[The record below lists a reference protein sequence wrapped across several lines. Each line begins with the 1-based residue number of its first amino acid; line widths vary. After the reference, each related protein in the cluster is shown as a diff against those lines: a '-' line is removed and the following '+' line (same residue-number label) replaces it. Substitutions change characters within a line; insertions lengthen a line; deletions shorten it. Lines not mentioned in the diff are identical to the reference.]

1 MASTHIESPTMAN
14 PPTGASKKGTWSFWM
29 KRTGLG
35 GSRILNT
42 NENSNNEFL
51 LSFKT
56 DDTMQ
61 IYQIA
66 GGSNQYQYRTNRKFR
81 DINSWYHIVLAIDT
95 TLGTA
100 GDRVKLY
107 VNGVQETSFQTTTN
121 NMPQNH
127 SFHGLYG
134 GIKQNIGRD
143 VDHGSEFFDGVLSYF
158 AFIDGTQE
166 LPTIFGETD
175 STTGE
180 WKIKTTITPSSA
192 WGTNGYLILKDGN
205 SLTDQSTNSNNF
217 SSVAGTL
224 TKTEDCPSNV
234 FATINPLAN
243 PNTSGLT
250 LSNGNNTLATASGGH
265 DFSISNLGMF
275 SGGGKFYCEV
285 KVSSSADFNMIGIS
299 DHYYQGSNQE
309 LSEDNYS
316 YGYYSDSGAGSTGGV
331 VRGNGS
337 NILSS
342 MPNYTAG
349 DIIGIAVDLENHKLY
364 FHKNGTYINS
374 GDPTSGS
381 TGTGAVSINNLN
393 TTPNTDRRGQGA
405 YFFGVGDWTTTSAGT
420 YQCNFGNGY
429 FGTTAVSSAGT
440 NASNNGIFEYNVP
453 AGYTAL
459 STKGLNL

>member
-1 MASTHIESPTMAN
+1 MASTHIESPTLAN
-14 PPTGASKKGTWSFWM
+14 PATGASKKGTWSFWI

-51 LSFKT
+51 VSFKT

-66 GGSNQYQYRTNRKFR
+66 GGSNLYQYRTNRKFR
-81 DINSWYHIVLAIDT
+81 DTNSWYHIVLAIDT

-143 VDHGSEFFDGVLSYF
+143 VAHGSEFFDGVLSYF

-234 FATINPLAN
+234 FCTWNRLNKGSYIDMNYG
-243 PNTSGLT
+243 NTNIYGNT
-250 LSNGNNTLATASGGH
+250 NNNNGNTWGTISFPPSGKYYWETKVIAYNSGSTGYPQIGIIRDNTIAQGDMNTGSGG
-265 DFSISNLGMF
+265 
-275 SGGGKFYCEV
+275 Y
-285 KVSSSADFNMIGIS
+285 VSSSS
-299 DHYYQGSNQE
+299 DCYYPAGGTTV
-309 LSEDNYS
+309 YS
-316 YGYYSDSGAGSTGGV
+316 KNGNITVSATSLNDVIMCAMDS
-331 VRGNGS
+331 
-337 NILSS
+337 
-342 MPNYTAG
+342 TAG
-349 DIIGIAVDLENHKLY
+349 NMKFWMGV
-364 FHKNGTYINS
+364 NGTWWNS
-374 GDPTSGS
+374 GDPANGTNAIWTE
-381 TGTGAVSINNLN
+381 TGDYQSVPFIAGFNAS
-393 TTPNTDRRGQGA
+393 RG
-405 YFFGVGDWTTTSAGT
+405 DS
-420 YQCNFGNGY
+420 NFGNGY

-440 NASNNGIFEYNVP
+440 NASNNGIFEYDVP
-453 AGYTAL
+453 TGFTAL
-459 STKGLNL
+459 STRGMNL

>member
-1 MASTHIESPTMAN
+1 MASTHIESPTLAN
-14 PPTGASKKGTWSFWM
+14 PATGASKKGTWSFWI

-51 LSFKT
+51 VSFKT

-66 GGSNQYQYRTNRKFR
+66 GGSNLYQYRTNRKFR

-134 GIKQNIGRD
+134 GLKQNIGRD
-143 VDHGSEFFDGVLSYF
+143 VAHSSEFFDGVLSYF

-234 FATINPLAN
+234 FATLNPLHLSL
-243 PNTSGLT
+243 NTSR
-250 LSNGNNTLATASGGH
+250 SFENGNTYV
-265 DFSISNLGMF
+265 NLGGTARVPEVSTIGMT
-275 SGGGKFYCEV
+275 SGKFYAEM
-285 KVSSSADFNMIGIS
+285 KDISGSGGASIMGITGQMYRGGANDHLGSKAYDYAYYSSS
-299 DHYYQGSNQE
+299 
-309 LSEDNYS
+309 
-316 YGYYSDSGAGSTGGV
+316 
-331 VRGNGS
+331 
-337 NILSS
+337 
-342 MPNYTAG
+342 G
-349 DIIGIAVDLENHKLY
+349 DK
-364 FHKNGTYINS
+364 IN
-374 GDPTSGS
+374 D
-381 TGTGAVSINNLN
+381 
-393 TTPNTDRRGQGA
+393 TT
-405 YFFGVGDWTTTSAGT
+405 V
-420 YQCNFGNGY
+420 
-429 FGTTAVSSAGT
+429 
-440 NASNNGIFEYNVP
+440 
-453 AGYTAL
+453 
-459 STKGLNL
+459 

>member
-1 MASTHIESPTMAN
+1 MASTHIESPTLAN
-14 PPTGASKKGTWSFWM
+14 PATGASKKGTWSFWM
-29 KRTGLG
+29 KRGNLG

-51 LSFKT
+51 VSFKT

-66 GGSNQYQYRTNRKFR
+66 GGSNLYQYRTNRKFR

-143 VDHGSEFFDGVLSYF
+143 VAHSSEFFDGVLSYF

-234 FATINPLAN
+234 FCTWNRLNKGSYIDMNYG
-243 PNTSGLT
+243 NTNIYGNT
-250 LSNGNNTLATASGGH
+250 NNNNGNTWGTISFPPSGKYYWETKVIAYNSGSTGYPQIGIIRDNTIAQGDMNTGSGG
-265 DFSISNLGMF
+265 
-275 SGGGKFYCEV
+275 Y
-285 KVSSSADFNMIGIS
+285 VSSSS
-299 DHYYQGSNQE
+299 DCYYPAGGTTV
-309 LSEDNYS
+309 YS
-316 YGYYSDSGAGSTGGV
+316 KNGNITVSATSLNDVIMCAMDS
-331 VRGNGS
+331 
-337 NILSS
+337 
-342 MPNYTAG
+342 TAG
-349 DIIGIAVDLENHKLY
+349 NMKFWMGV
-364 FHKNGTYINS
+364 NGTWWNS
-374 GDPTSGS
+374 GDPANGTNAIWTE
-381 TGTGAVSINNLN
+381 TGDYQSVPFIAGFNAS
-393 TTPNTDRRGQGA
+393 RG
-405 YFFGVGDWTTTSAGT
+405 DS
-420 YQCNFGNGY
+420 NFGNGY

-440 NASNNGIFEYNVP
+440 NASNNGIFEYDVP
-453 AGYTAL
+453 TGFTAL
-459 STKGLNL
+459 STRGMNL

>member
-1 MASTHIESPTMAN
+1 MASTHIESPTLAN
-14 PPTGASKKGTWSFWM
+14 PATGASKKGTWSFWM
-29 KRTGLG
+29 KRGNLG

-51 LSFKT
+51 VSFKT

-66 GGSNQYQYRTNRKFR
+66 GGSNLYQYRTNRKFR
-81 DINSWYHIVLAIDT
+81 DTNSWYHIVLAIDT

-134 GIKQNIGRD
+134 GLKQNIGRD
-143 VDHGSEFFDGVLSYF
+143 VAHSSEFFDGVLSYF

-234 FATINPLAN
+234 FCTWNRLNKGSYIDMNYG
-243 PNTSGLT
+243 NTNIYGNT
-250 LSNGNNTLATASGGH
+250 NNNNGNTWGTISFPPSGKYYWETKVIAYNSGSTGYPQIGIIRDNTIAQGDMNTGSGG
-265 DFSISNLGMF
+265 
-275 SGGGKFYCEV
+275 Y
-285 KVSSSADFNMIGIS
+285 VSSSS
-299 DHYYQGSNQE
+299 DCYYPAGGTTV
-309 LSEDNYS
+309 YS
-316 YGYYSDSGAGSTGGV
+316 KNGNITVSATSLNDVIMCAMDS
-331 VRGNGS
+331 
-337 NILSS
+337 
-342 MPNYTAG
+342 TAG
-349 DIIGIAVDLENHKLY
+349 NMKFWMGV
-364 FHKNGTYINS
+364 NGTWWNS
-374 GDPTSGS
+374 GDPANGTNAIWTE
-381 TGTGAVSINNLN
+381 TGDYQSVPFIAGFNAS
-393 TTPNTDRRGQGA
+393 RG
-405 YFFGVGDWTTTSAGT
+405 DS
-420 YQCNFGNGY
+420 NFGNGY

-440 NASNNGIFEYNVP
+440 NASNNGIFEYDVP
-453 AGYTAL
+453 TGFTAL
-459 STKGLNL
+459 STRGMNL

>member
-1 MASTHIESPTMAN
+1 MASTHIESPTLAN
-14 PPTGASKKGTWSFWM
+14 PATGASKKGTWSFWM
-29 KRTGLG
+29 KRGNLG

-51 LSFKT
+51 VSFKT

-66 GGSNQYQYRTNRKFR
+66 GGSNLYQYRTNRKFR

-143 VDHGSEFFDGVLSYF
+143 VAHGSEFFDGVLSYF

-224 TKTEDCPSNV
+224 TKTEDNPSNV
-234 FATINPLAN
+234 FCTLNPIN
-243 PNTSGLT
+243 SRYI
-250 LSNGNNTLATASGGH
+250 SIIQGNNTASGGNNGS
-265 DFSISNLGMF
+265 DYSYIGSTLAAN
-275 SGGGKFYCEV
+275 SGKFYWEV
-285 KVSSSADFNMIGIS
+285 KAADLAEIDQVGVARASSSFAQVSTGHGLQGTPYGGKSVQFSNGNKAGDDSQSAYMGGFSTDDIMMIALDLDNNKITFGRNGQWANGSGGADQTYANSTAAYTNLTAGE
-299 DHYYQGSNQE
+299 YYVPAQAKRA
-309 LSEDNYS
+309 
-316 YGYYSDSGAGSTGGV
+316 SGA
-331 VRGNGS
+331 
-337 NILSS
+337 
-342 MPNYTAG
+342 NY
-349 DIIGIAVDLENHKLY
+349 
-364 FHKNGTYINS
+364 GT
-374 GDPTSGS
+374 
-381 TGTGAVSINNLN
+381 NN
-393 TTPNTDRRGQGA
+393 
-405 YFFGVGDWTTTSAGT
+405 Y
-420 YQCNFGNGY
+420 NFGNGY

-440 NASNNGIFEYNVP
+440 NASGIGIFEYDVP
-453 AGYTAL
+453 TGFTAL
-459 STKGLNL
+459 STKGLNE

>member
-1 MASTHIESPTMAN
+1 
-14 PPTGASKKGTWSFWM
+14 M
-29 KRTGLG
+29 KRGNLG

-51 LSFKT
+51 VSFKT

-66 GGSNQYQYRTNRKFR
+66 GGSNLYQYRTNRKFR

-143 VDHGSEFFDGVLSYF
+143 VAHGSEFFDGVLSYF

-234 FATINPLAN
+234 FCTWNRLNKGSYIDMNYG
-243 PNTSGLT
+243 NTNIYGNT
-250 LSNGNNTLATASGGH
+250 NNNNGNTWGTISFPPSGKYYWETKVIAYNSGSTGYPQIGIIRDNTIAQGDMNTGSGG
-265 DFSISNLGMF
+265 
-275 SGGGKFYCEV
+275 Y
-285 KVSSSADFNMIGIS
+285 VSSSS
-299 DHYYQGSNQE
+299 DCYYPAGGTTV
-309 LSEDNYS
+309 YS
-316 YGYYSDSGAGSTGGV
+316 KNGNITVSATSLNDVIMCAMDS
-331 VRGNGS
+331 
-337 NILSS
+337 
-342 MPNYTAG
+342 TAG
-349 DIIGIAVDLENHKLY
+349 NMKFWMGV
-364 FHKNGTYINS
+364 NGTWWNS
-374 GDPTSGS
+374 GDPANGTNAIWTE
-381 TGTGAVSINNLN
+381 TGDYQSVPFIAGFNAS
-393 TTPNTDRRGQGA
+393 RG
-405 YFFGVGDWTTTSAGT
+405 DS
-420 YQCNFGNGY
+420 NFGNGY

-440 NASNNGIFEYNVP
+440 NASNNGIFEYDVP
-453 AGYTAL
+453 TGFTAL
-459 STKGLNL
+459 STRGMNL

>member
-1 MASTHIESPTMAN
+1 
-14 PPTGASKKGTWSFWM
+14 M
-29 KRTGLG
+29 KRGNLG

-51 LSFKT
+51 VSFKT

-66 GGSNQYQYRTNRKFR
+66 GGSNLYQYRTNRKFR

-143 VDHGSEFFDGVLSYF
+143 VAHGSEFFDGVLSYF

-234 FATINPLAN
+234 FCTWNRLNKGSYIDMNYG
-243 PNTSGLT
+243 NTNIYGNT
-250 LSNGNNTLATASGGH
+250 NNNNGNTWGTISFPPSGKYYWETKVIAYNSGSTGYPQIGIIRDNTIAQGDMNTGSGG
-265 DFSISNLGMF
+265 
-275 SGGGKFYCEV
+275 Y
-285 KVSSSADFNMIGIS
+285 VSSSS
-299 DHYYQGSNQE
+299 DCYYPAGGTTV
-309 LSEDNYS
+309 YS
-316 YGYYSDSGAGSTGGV
+316 KNGNITVSATSLNDVIMCAMDS
-331 VRGNGS
+331 
-337 NILSS
+337 
-342 MPNYTAG
+342 TAG
-349 DIIGIAVDLENHKLY
+349 NMKFWMGV
-364 FHKNGTYINS
+364 NGTWWNS
-374 GDPTSGS
+374 GDPANGTNAIWTE
-381 TGTGAVSINNLN
+381 TGDYQSVPFIAGFNAS
-393 TTPNTDRRGQGA
+393 RG
-405 YFFGVGDWTTTSAGT
+405 DT
-420 YQCNFGNGY
+420 NFGNGY

-453 AGYTAL
+453 TGFTAL
-459 STKGLNL
+459 STKGMNL

>member
-81 DINSWYHIVLAIDT
+81 DVNSWYHIVLAIDT

-166 LPTIFGETD
+166 LPTIFGSTD
-175 STTGE
+175 ATTGE

-234 FATINPLAN
+234 FCTWNPLAKGDLN
-243 PNTSGLT
+243 NNAT
-250 LSNGNNTLATASGGH
+250 LSNGNTYYSSDQSGYNIRAGTIGASK
-265 DFSISNLGMF
+265 
-275 SGGGKFYCEV
+275 GKFYWEG
-285 KVSSSADFNMIGIS
+285 KFVSHNPQTSPGMPLGIIADNVPIGTNIAGGQAP
-299 DHYYQGSNQE
+299 YYYSYTYDGSNG
-309 LSEDNYS
+309 SVVYN
-316 YGYYSDSGAGSTGGV
+316 STGTNYGTTILDTIGQIGMVALDLDNNKVYFGV
-331 VRGNGS
+331 
-337 NILSS
+337 
-342 MPNYTAG
+342 
-349 DIIGIAVDLENHKLY
+349 
-364 FHKNGTYINS
+364 NGTWTNS
-374 GDPTSGS
+374 GDPANGTNGYSIIDPADTPLGFYLPATSDRS
-381 TGTGAVSINNLN
+381 SI
-393 TTPNTDRRGQGA
+393 REYVYA
-405 YFFGVGDWTTTSAGT
+405 W
-420 YQCNFGNGY
+420 NFGNGY

-440 NASNNGIFEYNVP
+440 NASGIGIFEYDVP
-453 AGYTAL
+453 NGFTAL
-459 STKGLNL
+459 STKGLNT

>member
-81 DINSWYHIVLAIDT
+81 DVNSWYHIVLAIDT

-166 LPTIFGETD
+166 LPTIFGSTD
-175 STTGE
+175 ATTGE

-234 FATINPLAN
+234 FATFNSLEN
-243 PNTSGLT
+243 LQGQTFSY
-250 LSNGNNTLATASGGH
+250 GNNKVDIPQAKYPGGFSTLAMNS
-265 DFSISNLGMF
+265 
-275 SGGGKFYCEV
+275 GKFYCEI
-285 KVSSSADFNMIGIS
+285 KLTGGNTDGSGNYKSFIGITGNCNLG
-299 DHYYQGSNQE
+299 DKSNRYLGQ
-309 LSEDNYS
+309 DTYS
-316 YGYYSDSGAGSTGGV
+316 YGYQGEGGTVLNNASTTSY
-331 VRGNGS
+331 GNS
-337 NILSS
+337 
-342 MPNYTAG
+342 YTNG
-349 DIIGIAVDLENHKLY
+349 DIVGVALDLDNNKLY
-364 FHKNGTYINS
+364 FSKNGTWQNS

-381 TGTGAVSINNLN
+381 TGTGAVSI
-393 TTPNTDRRGQGA
+393 G
-405 YFFGVGDWTTTSAGT
+405 TSPTGFWHFACSGSST
-420 YQCNFGNGY
+420 NYATNHAANFGNGY
-429 FGTTAVSSAGT
+429 FQSTAVSSAGT
-440 NASNNGIFEYNVP
+440 NASNNGIFEYDVP

>member
-1 MASTHIESPTMAN
+1 MASTHIESPTLAN
-14 PPTGASKKGTWSFWM
+14 PATGASKKGTWSFWI

-51 LSFKT
+51 VSFKT

-66 GGSNQYQYRTNRKFR
+66 GGSNLYQYRTNRKFR
-81 DINSWYHIVLAIDT
+81 DTNSWYHIVLAIDT

-134 GIKQNIGRD
+134 GLKQNIGRD
-143 VDHGSEFFDGVLSYF
+143 VAHSSEFFDGVLSYF

-234 FATINPLAN
+234 FCTWNRLNKGSYIDMNYG
-243 PNTSGLT
+243 NTNIYGNT
-250 LSNGNNTLATASGGH
+250 NNNNGNTWGTISFPPSGKYYWETKVIAYNSGSTGYPQIGIIRDNTIAQGDMNTGSGG
-265 DFSISNLGMF
+265 
-275 SGGGKFYCEV
+275 Y
-285 KVSSSADFNMIGIS
+285 VSSSS
-299 DHYYQGSNQE
+299 DCYYPAGGTTV
-309 LSEDNYS
+309 YS
-316 YGYYSDSGAGSTGGV
+316 KNGNITVSATSLNDVIMCAMDS
-331 VRGNGS
+331 
-337 NILSS
+337 
-342 MPNYTAG
+342 TAG
-349 DIIGIAVDLENHKLY
+349 NMKFWMGV
-364 FHKNGTYINS
+364 NGTWWNS
-374 GDPTSGS
+374 GDPANGTNAIWTE
-381 TGTGAVSINNLN
+381 TGDYQSVPFIAGFNAS
-393 TTPNTDRRGQGA
+393 RG
-405 YFFGVGDWTTTSAGT
+405 DS
-420 YQCNFGNGY
+420 NFGNGY

-440 NASNNGIFEYNVP
+440 NASNNGIFEYDVP
-453 AGYTAL
+453 TGFTAL
-459 STKGLNL
+459 STRGMNL

>member
-1 MASTHIESPTMAN
+1 MASTHIESPTLAN
-14 PPTGASKKGTWSFWM
+14 PATGASKKGTWSFWM
-29 KRTGLG
+29 KRGNLG

-51 LSFKT
+51 VSFKT

-66 GGSNQYQYRTNRKFR
+66 GGSNLYQYRTNRKFR

-143 VDHGSEFFDGVLSYF
+143 VAHGSEFFDGVLSYF

-234 FATINPLAN
+234 FCTWNRLNKGSYIDMNYG
-243 PNTSGLT
+243 NTNIYGNT
-250 LSNGNNTLATASGGH
+250 NNNNGNTWGTISFPPSG
-265 DFSISNLGMF
+265 
-275 SGGGKFYCEV
+275 KYYWET
-285 KVSSSADFNMIGIS
+285 KV
-299 DHYYQGSNQE
+299 
-309 LSEDNYS
+309 
-316 YGYYSDSGAGSTGGV
+316 
-331 VRGNGS
+331 
-337 NILSS
+337 
-342 MPNYTAG
+342 
-349 DIIGIAVDLENHKLY
+349 IAYN
-364 FHKNGTYINS
+364 
-374 GDPTSGS
+374 SGS
-381 TGTGAVSINNLN
+381 TGYPQIGIIRDNTIAQGDMNTGSGGYVSSSSDCYY
-393 TTPNTDRRGQGA
+393 P
-405 YFFGVGDWTTTSAGT
+405 AG
-420 YQCNFGNGY
+420 
-429 FGTTAVSSAGT
+429 GTTVYSKNGNITVSATSLNDVIMCAMDSTAGKMQFGQKQVII
-440 NASNNGIFEYNVP
+440 NQF
-453 AGYTAL
+453 L
-459 STKGLNL
+459 L

>member
-1 MASTHIESPTMAN
+1 MASTHIESPTLAN
-14 PPTGASKKGTWSFWM
+14 PATGASKKGTWSFWI

-51 LSFKT
+51 VSFKT

-66 GGSNQYQYRTNRKFR
+66 GGSNLYQYRTNRKFR

-143 VDHGSEFFDGVLSYF
+143 VAHGSEFFDGVLSYF

-234 FATINPLAN
+234 FCTWNRLNKGSYIDMNYG
-243 PNTSGLT
+243 NTNIYGNT
-250 LSNGNNTLATASGGH
+250 NNNNGNTWGTISFPPSGKYYWETKVIAYNSGSTGYPQIGIIRDNTIAQGDMNTGSGG
-265 DFSISNLGMF
+265 
-275 SGGGKFYCEV
+275 Y
-285 KVSSSADFNMIGIS
+285 VSSSS
-299 DHYYQGSNQE
+299 DCYYPAGGTTV
-309 LSEDNYS
+309 YS
-316 YGYYSDSGAGSTGGV
+316 KNGNITVSATSLNDVIMCAMDS
-331 VRGNGS
+331 
-337 NILSS
+337 
-342 MPNYTAG
+342 TAG
-349 DIIGIAVDLENHKLY
+349 NMKFWMGV
-364 FHKNGTYINS
+364 NGTWWNS
-374 GDPTSGS
+374 GDPANGTNAIWTE
-381 TGTGAVSINNLN
+381 TGDYQSVPFIAGFNAS
-393 TTPNTDRRGQGA
+393 RG
-405 YFFGVGDWTTTSAGT
+405 DS
-420 YQCNFGNGY
+420 NFGNGY

-440 NASNNGIFEYNVP
+440 NASNNGIFEYDVP
-453 AGYTAL
+453 TGFTAL
-459 STKGLNL
+459 STRGMNL

>member
-1 MASTHIESPTMAN
+1 
-14 PPTGASKKGTWSFWM
+14 M
-29 KRTGLG
+29 KRGNLG

-51 LSFKT
+51 VSFKT

-66 GGSNQYQYRTNRKFR
+66 GGSNLYQYRTNRKFR

-143 VDHGSEFFDGVLSYF
+143 VAHGSEFFDGVLSYF

-234 FATINPLAN
+234 FCTWNRLNKGSYIDMNYG
-243 PNTSGLT
+243 NTNIYGNT
-250 LSNGNNTLATASGGH
+250 NNNNGNTWGTISFPPSGKYYWETKVIAYNSGSTGYPQIGIIRDNTIAQGDMNTGSGG
-265 DFSISNLGMF
+265 
-275 SGGGKFYCEV
+275 Y
-285 KVSSSADFNMIGIS
+285 VSSSS
-299 DHYYQGSNQE
+299 DCYYPAGGTTV
-309 LSEDNYS
+309 YS
-316 YGYYSDSGAGSTGGV
+316 KNGNITVSATSLNDVIMCAMDS
-331 VRGNGS
+331 
-337 NILSS
+337 
-342 MPNYTAG
+342 TAG
-349 DIIGIAVDLENHKLY
+349 NMKFWMGV
-364 FHKNGTYINS
+364 NGTWWNS
-374 GDPTSGS
+374 GDPANGTNAIWTE
-381 TGTGAVSINNLN
+381 TGDYQSVPFIAGFNAS
-393 TTPNTDRRGQGA
+393 RG
-405 YFFGVGDWTTTSAGT
+405 DS
-420 YQCNFGNGY
+420 NFGNGY

-453 AGYTAL
+453 TGFTAL
-459 STKGLNL
+459 STRGMNL

>member
-1 MASTHIESPTMAN
+1 MASTHIESPTLAN
-14 PPTGASKKGTWSFWM
+14 PATGASKKGTWSFWM
-29 KRTGLG
+29 KRGNLG

-51 LSFKT
+51 VSFKT

-66 GGSNQYQYRTNRKFR
+66 GGSNLYQYRTNRKFR

-143 VDHGSEFFDGVLSYF
+143 VAHGSEFFDGVLSYF

-234 FATINPLAN
+234 FCTWNRLNKGSYIDMNYG
-243 PNTSGLT
+243 NTNIYGNT
-250 LSNGNNTLATASGGH
+250 NNNNGNTWGTISFPPSGKYYWETKVIAYNSGSTGYPQIGIIRDNTIAQGDMNTGSGG
-265 DFSISNLGMF
+265 
-275 SGGGKFYCEV
+275 Y
-285 KVSSSADFNMIGIS
+285 VSSSS
-299 DHYYQGSNQE
+299 DCYYPAGGTTV
-309 LSEDNYS
+309 YS
-316 YGYYSDSGAGSTGGV
+316 KNGNITVSATSLNDVIMCAMDS
-331 VRGNGS
+331 
-337 NILSS
+337 
-342 MPNYTAG
+342 TAG
-349 DIIGIAVDLENHKLY
+349 NMKFWMGV
-364 FHKNGTYINS
+364 NGTWWNS
-374 GDPTSGS
+374 GDPANGTNAIWTE
-381 TGTGAVSINNLN
+381 TGDYQSVPFIAGFNAS
-393 TTPNTDRRGQGA
+393 RG
-405 YFFGVGDWTTTSAGT
+405 DS
-420 YQCNFGNGY
+420 NFGNGY

-440 NASNNGIFEYNVP
+440 NASNNGIFEYDVP
-453 AGYTAL
+453 TGFTAL
-459 STKGLNL
+459 STRGMNL